1 MIENNENIEP
11 FVDDDELNAVM
22 DEIKTQGQ
30 QQTLANITDIDDDD
44 RFMDEFLKIDHNG
57 TVGGQRQ
64 HETPIIPIR
73 PQAITQQQTVIQQ
86 TAPSAEST
94 IIDLLK
100 RSKKKTWTRT
110 IPIEIPIAQ
119 TVTFIREN
127 FPDDVSDDRLI
138 QLVYET
144 ISKDSLR
151 DEILRVLKAAYNGN
165 NKNEKNADTDS
176 KNETAAD

>member
-30 QQTLANITDIDDDD
+30 QQALTDMADIDDDD

-57 TVGGQRQ
+57 TVKGQPQ
-64 HETPIIPIR
+64 QTTPIIPIR
-73 PQAITQQQTVIQQ
+73 QPITQQQTVTQHS
-86 TAPSAEST
+86 TPSAESM

-100 RSKKKTWTRT
+100 RSRKKTWTRT
-110 IPIEIPIAQ
+110 IPIEIPVAQ
-119 TVTFIREN
+119 TVSFIREN
-127 FPDDVSDDRLI
+127 FPNDVSDDRLI

-151 DEILRVLKAAYNGN
+151 DEILRVLKAAYNN
-165 NKNEKNADTDS
+165 NKNEKNADS
-176 KNETAAD
+176 SNNETAAD

>member
-1 MIENNENIEP
+1 MIENNESIEP
-11 FVDDDELNAVM
+11 FVDDDELSAVM

-57 TVGGQRQ
+57 TVKGQQ
-64 HETPIIPIR
+64 QQTTPIIPIR
-73 PQAITQQQTVIQQ
+73 QSVTPQQ
-86 TAPSAEST
+86 TATQHNTPSAEST

-100 RSKKKTWTRT
+100 RSRKKTWTRT

-119 TVTFIREN
+119 TVSFIREN
-127 FPDDVSDDRLI
+127 FPNDVSDDRLI

-165 NKNEKNADTDS
+165 NKNEKNADS
-176 KNETAAD
+176 NNNNETAAD